1 MGLIELILS
10 VVVDAVWPLR
20 GRTQDLPFD
29 AQAGGVVAAD
39 EAVDPEA
46 ADPLAD
52 PPYDP
57 LIDPAVDAALDPSAM
72 RDDPAR
78 DPLAD
83 AVPDPLTAGRAGSSP
98 APAPVAAAAGYT
110 AHPLLRHALRLIDWV
125 ASDRGPAPQPG
136 LPVSPASTASPVGP
150 RHLSV
155 GGWLVVVGVPAVLVA
170 VAEALLGA
178 VAGLFVFIL
187 HVAVL
192 YLTVGLG
199 AFHRQFS
206 ELQLLVGAGE
216 DASARVVLAR
226 WIGAGGPP
234 TARSQRATTVPA
246 DGLGTGTTAPTLAAS
261 AAGHAILA
269 GYREVFAP
277 LFWYVVL
284 PGAIG
289 PVIYLFARFAACHSQ
304 PFARSAYYWID
315 WIPLRLASFVFAVV
329 GRFED
334 TMYSLRAVGRI
345 RVADD
350 ADPYLHQRLLLLP
363 VAGGALGLRLA
374 DAGVDAHL
382 RTHAPDLD
390 LPGAEPEGSSLRSV
404 SNLLLRSGVVAACT
418 WLLVILLD

>member
-1 MGLIELILS
+1 MFTLK
-10 VVVDAVWPLR
+10 
-20 GRTQDLPFD
+20 
-29 AQAGGVVAAD
+29 
-39 EAVDPEA
+39 
-46 ADPLAD
+46 
-52 PPYDP
+52 
-57 LIDPAVDAALDPSAM
+57 
-72 RDDPAR
+72 
-78 DPLAD
+78 
-83 AVPDPLTAGRAGSSP
+83 
-98 APAPVAAAAGYT
+98 
-110 AHPLLRHALRLIDWV
+110 RL
-125 ASDRGPAPQPG
+125 
-136 LPVSPASTASPVGP
+136 
-150 RHLSV
+150 
-155 GGWLVVVGVPAVLVA
+155 
-170 VAEALLGA
+170 
-178 VAGLFVFIL
+178 
-187 HVAVL
+187 
-192 YLTVGLG
+192 
-199 AFHRQFS
+199 
-206 ELQLLVGAGE
+206 
-216 DASARVVLAR
+216 
-226 WIGAGGPP
+226 
-234 TARSQRATTVPA
+234 
-246 DGLGTGTTAPTLAAS
+246 TLAAS